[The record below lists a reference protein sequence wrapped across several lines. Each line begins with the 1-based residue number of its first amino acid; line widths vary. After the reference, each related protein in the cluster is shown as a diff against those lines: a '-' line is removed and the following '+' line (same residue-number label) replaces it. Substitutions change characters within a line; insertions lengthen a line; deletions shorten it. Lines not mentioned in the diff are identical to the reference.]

1 MSQLRLLL
9 CTDMDRTVVPNG
21 AEPEHVQAR
30 MRFRYFCQR
39 PEVTLAY
46 VTGRH
51 RQLVEKA
58 IRSYQLPEPD
68 YLVTDVGTK
77 VYQFQQQQWQEMTQW
92 QQEIAK
98 DWCGKTH
105 QQLKLALQDIA
116 GLKLQEF
123 SKQNTHKLSFYLPV
137 YHDNQS
143 VIAMIEQRLDALGV
157 KASVMWSIDELTN
170 IGLLDV
176 LPQRATKLHALEFL
190 QQHLGFA
197 TDQVVFAGDSGNDMP
212 VLASAFQSVLV
223 HNASNEVKQQALVL
237 SEDNGHSGQLLLA
250 TNPDPLGMNGNYS
263 AGVLQ
268 GVWHFMPEFR
278 QHLQATVQS

>member
-1 MSQLRLLL
+1 MSESRLLL
-9 CTDMDRTVVPNG
+9 CTDMDRTVIPNG
-21 AEPEHVQAR
+21 VEPEHLEAR
-30 MRFRYFCQR
+30 MRFRKFCQL
-39 PEVTLAY
+39 PEVTLVY
-46 VTGRH
+46 ITGRH

-68 YLVTDVGTK
+68 YLVTDVGSK
-77 VYQFQQQQWQEMTQW
+77 VYQFQQQQWQEMSQW

-98 DWCGKTH
+98 DWSGKSH
-105 QQLKLALQDIA
+105 QQLKLALQDIE

-143 VIAMIEQRLDALGV
+143 VMATMQQRLDELGV
-157 KASVMWSIDELTN
+157 KATVMWSIDELTN

-176 LPQRATKLHALEFL
+176 LPARATKLHALEFL
-190 QQHLGFA
+190 QQHLQFA
-197 TDQVVFAGDSGNDMP
+197 AEQVVFAGDSGNDLP
-212 VLASAFQSVLV
+212 VLVSEFQSVLV
-223 HNASNEVKQQALVL
+223 HNASNEIKQLAVL
-237 SEDNGHSGQLLLA
+237 LSQDNGHPSQLLLA
-250 TNPDPLGMNGNYS
+250 TDPDPLGMNGNYS

-278 QHLQATVQS
+278 DRLQTGVHS